1 MKGLFFLC
9 ALLCGA
15 QISELGTAGN
25 ADNTT
30 HYTNFTAST
39 TTSKD
44 VATSVAS
51 TTPNATTPSPKIV
64 SESKTQSTSPDTKPP
79 INTLPRMFSK
89 EWKECRLTL
98 MVSGGLIIACTILL
112 LSVLVLLC
120 KVCHLRRRIKM
131 LSSNADLISTNDYWM
146 GTAKKNKETEAKE
159 TTVLM
164 SDINQ
169 TQEEMDNG
177 TTKEEGEK
185 VKEDGQTGEED
196 KKEVGDMSAKS
207 EDASATPVTV
217 DEKAAS
223 SKPQEEA
230 IDAQSTNAVAA
241 SSSEGTEEPK
251 DGV

>member
-15 QISELGTAGN
+15 GCS
-25 ADNTT
+25 DNTT
-30 HYTNFTAST
+30 HVPISMIPVSVPST
-39 TTSKD
+39 D
-44 VATSVAS
+44 NATSVAS
-51 TTPNATTPSPKIV
+51 TTPDVTTLSHKIV
-64 SESKTQSTSPDTKPP
+64 SLDSESQSTSHSPDKKPP
-79 INTLPRMFSK
+79 TTTTTTTTPMGFYK
-89 EWKECRLTL
+89 EVKECPLTL

-112 LSVLVLLC
+112 VSIVVLIW
-120 KVCHLRRRIKM
+120 KVCHLNRRIKM

-164 SDINQ
+164 SDISQ
-169 TQEEMDNG
+169 TQEEVGNG
-177 TTKEEGEK
+177 TTKEEGGK
-185 VKEDGQTGEED
+185 VKENGQTGEED
-196 KKEVGDMSAKS
+196 KKEVGDTSAKS

-217 DEKAAS
+217 DENAAS

-230 IDAQSTNAVAA
+230 IDAQSTNAIAA